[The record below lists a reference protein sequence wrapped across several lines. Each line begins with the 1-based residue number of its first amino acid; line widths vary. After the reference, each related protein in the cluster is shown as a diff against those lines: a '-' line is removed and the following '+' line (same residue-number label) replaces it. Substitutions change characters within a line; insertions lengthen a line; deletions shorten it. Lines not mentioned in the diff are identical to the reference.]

1 MHDVI
6 PGPNRAG
13 PVTRALRRAL
23 VVAVAGIC
31 AVGPGQSLRAD
42 APTPRSFDAYVA
54 ERGGKG
60 AAAVRFA
67 FGGRHFAAEFPI
79 DKESSRITLWRVLDG
94 GGTAL
99 TGSFTFDK
107 GHEFQ
112 FDQDVAVSPDGR
124 HVALIRKEDGDTR
137 DGPLYVRLY
146 DVAEDDRDGERILP
160 SDAKNSKSCGL
171 DFDATGANLYACG
184 TYRIKVGDHHG
195 SSSYNPRIHK
205 FKITPDDLEEA
216 GNVFLMPRQ
225 DTRYDGAMDFRLAP
239 NGIMFQTLIRLG
251 YQERHKFGYSYVGN
265 AIMVRRT
272 FDNAPAAKYG
282 AIGSLAPSASMI
294 AIDDDRALG
303 SASTKSPLRDIA
315 VGGVRHD
322 RTEQGLT
329 GLRFF
334 GGANRDVSLIP
345 ARDGNYLSVLHP
357 AKDGVGRVL
366 HVYGKDLRAAA
377 FVHGTD
383 DLVAVHADTVKVHR
397 VPARR
402 LAAAAQ
408 HGEGMGLW
416 RNGFSKIGADRMIAA
431 MAQDPALF
439 QGIVYPDPVD
449 LAEDVS
455 TGKLKV
461 NLADAGRVL
470 AAQAMLKPT
479 YAEGV
484 NLRLVTKVTPE
495 GKLALERFRMKDHPL
510 EAAGARVGDIIES
523 VNGAS
528 IYQAGLSPER
538 ALDRSL
544 SAVAHWAPVSVTL
557 SRNGVATAYTMAG
570 TPRRISD
577 LQGGQKARGLMHFG
591 LLAIQAGHPGI
602 ARQALAVLKN
612 VMAEN
617 ITKTGHIV
625 EIAAAYPNLL
635 EGAIAAAEGGA
646 EQGYAAILAAGGLQ
660 PEKMKLTANTLFDF
674 AQATAPLFK
683 DRGKLA
689 YLTGRKETD
698 IRAPRTPHDRA
709 PVPYP
714 DLNGTVIQPASA
726 AAATTAP
733 QEKPTPAAKTAK
745 PAKPAKSVGKVLD

>member
-1 MHDVI
+1 MHDVS
-6 PGPNRAG
+6 PRPDHTC
-13 PVTRALRRAL
+13 PMTRALRRAL

-31 AVGPGQSLRAD
+31 AAGPGQSLRAD
-42 APTPRSFDAYVA
+42 APTSQSYEAYVA
-54 ERGGKG
+54 EQGSKG

-79 DKESSRITLWRVLDG
+79 DKDSSRVTLWRVLDG

-99 TGSFTFDK
+99 IGSFTFDK

-137 DGPLYVRLY
+137 GGPLYVRLY
-146 DVAEDDRDGERILP
+146 DVRDDSRDGERILP
-160 SDAKNSKSCGL
+160 GDAGNSRSCGL

-184 TYRIKVGDHHG
+184 TYRVKLDDRGMRT
-195 SSSYNPRIHK
+195 YNPRIHK
-205 FKITPDDLEEA
+205 FKITPGDLEEA
-216 GNVFLMPRQ
+216 GKSYLMPRQ
-225 DTRYDGAMDFRLAP
+225 DTTYDGAMGFRLAP
-239 NGIMFQTLIRLG
+239 NGRMVEALIRRG
-251 YQERHKFGYSYVGN
+251 YQEQGKHGSGYVRNS
-265 AIMVRRT
+265 IMVRRT
-272 FDNAPAAKYG
+272 LDNAPAEIYG
-282 AIGSLAPSASMI
+282 AIGSLAPTASMV
-294 AIDDDRALG
+294 AIDKDRALG
-303 SASTKSPLRDIA
+303 SASSKSPLRDIA

-322 RTEQGLT
+322 RTEQGLK

-345 ARDGNYLSVLHP
+345 ARDGNYLIVLHP
-357 AKDGVGRVL
+357 AKDGVVRVL
-366 HVYGKDLRAAA
+366 HVHGKGLRAAA

-397 VPARR
+397 VSGGRM
-402 LAAAAQ
+402 AAAAL
-408 HGEGMGLW
+408 HGESMGLW
-416 RNGFSKIGADRMIAA
+416 RNGFSKIGADKMIAA
-431 MAQDPALF
+431 MSRDPALF
-439 QGIVYPDPVD
+439 QGIVHPDPVD
-449 LAEDVS
+449 LAKDVS

-461 NLADAGRVL
+461 DLADAGRVL

-510 EAAGARVGDIIES
+510 EAAGARVADIIES

-544 SAVAHWAPVSVTL
+544 SAVAHWASVSVTL
-557 SRNGVATAYTMAG
+557 SRNGVATTYTMAG
-570 TPRRISD
+570 TPRRISR
-577 LQGGQKARGLMHFG
+577 LQGGQRVMGLMHFG

-612 VMAEN
+612 VMTEN
-617 ITKTGHIV
+617 ISKTGHIL
-625 EIAAAYPNLL
+625 ETAAAYPNLL

-660 PEKMKLTANTLFDF
+660 PEKMKLTVDTLFDF

-698 IRAPRTPHDRA
+698 IRAPRIPHDRA

-714 DLNGTVIQPASA
+714 DLNGNMIQPASA
-726 AAATTAP
+726 ADAAAAP

-745 PAKPAKSVGKVLD
+745 PAKPVGKVLD